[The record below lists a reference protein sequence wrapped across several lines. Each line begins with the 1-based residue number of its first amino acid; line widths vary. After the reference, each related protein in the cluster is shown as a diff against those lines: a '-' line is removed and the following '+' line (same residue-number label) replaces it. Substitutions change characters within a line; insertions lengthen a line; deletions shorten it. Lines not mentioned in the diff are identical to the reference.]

1 MFIRHFTKHF
11 RKLGIHLR
19 TKQQS
24 GYVTKKPISNLHISL
39 FMNRSIQ
46 LLLLL
51 TLTSLTLTSC
61 FDSKKD
67 DFNYEWVDY
76 GLVSGNV
83 TGMAMSA
90 FGNRIIVGS
99 DNGLQYFDVGANAQW
114 RNSNVTG
121 VKITSILNHPLLPNV
136 IIATADPNASSNT
149 NTSAFPIYKS
159 IDGGVNWSGITEGL
173 VTEGSQKRPTVNY
186 ITWKLIDQSQIG
198 ARYADMYIS
207 LAGDA
212 VARSKSDGNTWTVIK
227 GDLNSNSTSNC
238 YVNVMQS
245 FYTYLYHG
253 CENNDGSTYID
264 RIDLN
269 FDDVTAL
276 PNGNRFVTQS
286 SIGGKQVVGLRPS
299 YYTPGLSY
307 ALLKGGVIAIVENEW
322 RWVYQHPS
330 NAGQGLNTIMTSFWI
345 NPVDLNNLVFGGY
358 EANDNNTFSLYNS
371 PDHGKSFT
379 LIEPPT
385 FLALTSPRIMASFE
399 AGLGGRNMM
408 LLVAGKDAQGNTR
421 TRVISRNQ
429 VAN

>member
-1 MFIRHFTKHF
+1 
-11 RKLGIHLR
+11 
-19 TKQQS
+19 
-24 GYVTKKPISNLHISL
+24 LHISSY
-39 FMNRSIQ
+39 MNRSIQ
-46 LLLLL
+46 LLLVL
-51 TLTSLTLTSC
+51 TLASLTLTSC

-67 DFNYEWVDY
+67 DFNYEWIDY

-99 DNGLQYFDVGANAQW
+99 DNGLQYYDVGANAQW

-136 IIATADPNASSNT
+136 IIATADPNAASNT
-149 NTSAFPIYKS
+149 NASAFPIYKS

-227 GDLNSNSTSNC
+227 GNLNSTSTSNC

-307 ALLKGGVIAIVENEW
+307 ALLKGGVIAIVENDW